1 MAAASYSAVVAAT
14 AKVVHEASLAVIDN
28 LVEFLDSKVEID
40 DDFKELIAEFK
51 GTLKAPTPSKAG
63 RVPKAEKKKRE
74 PSAYNLFVRDALNE
88 LKVSQPELS
97 GKDRFREAMKQ
108 WKEHKGSSTNTP
120 TSSSPPSDT
129 EEEDHVPVKKVVK
142 TPVEEEEMAFED
154 FLKAKVKEA
163 AVPPAKTATS
173 PKAKK
178 SKTVKKA

>member
-14 AKVVHEASLAVIDN
+14 AKVVHEASLTVIDN
-28 LVEFLDSKVEID
+28 LVEFLDSRVKID

-97 GKDRFREAMKQ
+97 GKDRFREAMKK
-108 WKEHKGSSTNTP
+108 WKEH
-120 TSSSPPSDT
+120 SSSSKSTTSHNEPSSDD
-129 EEEDHVPVKKVVK
+129 EVSKKK
-142 TPVEEEEMAFED
+142 RGGKKE
-154 FLKAKVKEA
+154 KA
-163 AVPPAKTATS
+163 
-173 PKAKK
+173 
-178 SKTVKKA
+178 

>member
-1 MAAASYSAVVAAT
+1 MASYNAVVVAT
-14 AKVVHEASLAVIDN
+14 AKVVHEANLAVIDS
-28 LVEFLDSKVEID
+28 LIEFLDSKVEID

-51 GTLKAPTPSKAG
+51 GTLKAPSAKATKADKI
-63 RVPKAEKKKRE
+63 PKAERKKRE

-108 WKEHKGSSTNTP
+108 WKEHKGSSSGAASKAS
-120 TSSSPPSDT
+120 TSQSSDT
-129 EEEDHVPVKKVVK
+129 EEDYIPVKKGIK
-142 TPVEEEEMAFED
+142 TPIEEEEMAFED

-163 AVPPAKTATS
+163 GTPVVKTATS

-178 SKTVKKA
+178 GAKKT

>member
-1 MAAASYSAVVAAT
+1 MASYNAVIVAT
-14 AKVVHEASLAVIDN
+14 AKVVHEASLAVIDS

-51 GTLKAPTPSKAG
+51 GTLKAPSAKATKADKI
-63 RVPKAEKKKRE
+63 PKAERKKRE

-88 LKVSQPELS
+88 LKVSRPELS

-108 WKEHKGSSTNTP
+108 WKEHKGSSTTTTKAS
-120 TSSSPPSDT
+120 TSQSSDT
-129 EEEDHVPVKKVVK
+129 EEDYIPVKKGIK
-142 TPVEEEEMAFED
+142 TPIEEEEMAFED

-163 AVPPAKTATS
+163 GTPVVKTATS

-178 SKTVKKA
+178 GAKKT